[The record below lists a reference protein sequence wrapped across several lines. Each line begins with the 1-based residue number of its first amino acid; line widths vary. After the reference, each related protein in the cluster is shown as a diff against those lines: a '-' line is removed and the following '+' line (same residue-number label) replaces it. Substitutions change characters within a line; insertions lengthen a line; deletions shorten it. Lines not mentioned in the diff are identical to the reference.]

1 MLIIWK
7 RNIPGRQKSKC
18 KGPVAEIG
26 SAYLRN
32 NKEAHVTRVVRVKEW
47 SNEVREEAEVCHEGH

>member
-7 RNIPGRQKSKC
+7 RNIPGRQKSKY

-26 SAYLRN
+26 SACLRN
-32 NKEAHVTRVVRVKEW
+32 NKEALVTRVLRVKEW
-47 SNEVREEAEVCHEGH
+47 SNEVREEAEVCHGGH